1 MKNLILAGVLTASLT
16 TAFAQT
22 PAAPTSGTAKPNAA
36 LKGNSMKTEATK
48 SVKPE
53 MPPPATPA
61 APKVETP
68 KMEASK
74 VETPKMEAP
83 KVETPKM
90 ETPKM
95 ETPKVETPAS
105 PMGDLKAM
113 GTSILTELG
122 PKLVLTKVQLP
133 KFMGLISTFLTA
145 KSAIMPLLKS
155 DPMGYASKL
164 GASQTDLMGGLK
176 GVLSPDQMTSFMGL
190 KPKTN
195 DATNVLSNLFF

>member
-1 MKNLILAGVLTASLT
+1 MSASFA

-22 PAAPTSGTAKPNAA
+22 PAAPAAPTSGTAKPNAA
-36 LKGNSMKTEATK
+36 LKANSMKTEAAK

-53 MPPPATPA
+53 MPTSATPA
-61 APKVETP
+61 APTAPKVEAP
-68 KMEASK
+68 QMEA
-74 VETPKMEAP
+74 PKMEAP
-83 KVETPKM
+83 KVEM
-90 ETPKM
+90 
-95 ETPKVETPAS
+95 PAS
-105 PMGDLKAM
+105 SMGDLKAM

-122 PKLVLTKVQLP
+122 PKLILTKVQLP

-155 DPMGYASKL
+155 DPTGYASKL

-176 GVLSPDQMTSFMGL
+176 GVLSPEQMTSFIGL

>member
-1 MKNLILAGVLTASLT
+1 MKNLILLFATIALFT
-16 TAFAQT
+16 TATAQT
-22 PAAPTSGTAKPNAA
+22 PTAPTSGTAIPNAA

-53 MPPPATPA
+53 MPPPATPT
-61 APKVETP
+61 AP
-68 KMEASK
+68 K

-95 ETPKVETPAS
+95 ETPKVEMPAS

-176 GVLSPDQMTSFMGL
+176 GVLSPDQMTSFMGF